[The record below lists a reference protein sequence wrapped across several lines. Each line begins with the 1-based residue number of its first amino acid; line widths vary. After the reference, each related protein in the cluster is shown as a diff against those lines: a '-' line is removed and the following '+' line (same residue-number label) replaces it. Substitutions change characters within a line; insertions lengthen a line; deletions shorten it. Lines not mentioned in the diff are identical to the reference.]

1 MKSVFIASS
10 RKFYDETE
18 KLVNGLKSERISTST
33 AGTWDKSKPDNLKDE
48 KKAILE
54 AFKQIDKKE
63 IIYIYAKEGYI
74 GKTVSMEIAYAH
86 ARNKTIISSE
96 KVQELSAQALIS
108 KVLTPKELMIY
119 CK

>member
-18 KLVNGLKSERISTST
+18 KLVNGLKSERIPTST
-33 AGTWDKSKPDNLKDE
+33 AGTWDKSKTDNLKDE
-48 KKAILE
+48 KKALLE

-63 IIYIYAKEGYI
+63 VIYVYAKEGYI
-74 GKTVSMEIAYAH
+74 GKTVAMEISYAYA
-86 ARNKTIISSE
+86 RKKIIISSE

-108 KVLTPKELMIY
+108 KVLTPKELTIY